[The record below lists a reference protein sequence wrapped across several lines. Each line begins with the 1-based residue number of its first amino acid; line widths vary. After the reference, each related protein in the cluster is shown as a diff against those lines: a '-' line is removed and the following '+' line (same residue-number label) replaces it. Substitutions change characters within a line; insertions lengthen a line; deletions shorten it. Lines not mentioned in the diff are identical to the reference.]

1 MRASPRVTAKSH
13 KLDFGRRFAGDGLE
27 SSWSALHTGDKEPYP
42 GAARVT
48 QLGKRHANFARWV
61 DEEGGAAAVA
71 AGVQEAW
78 RRFHAGDFAKAVA
91 TGAKFGALGAIAAN
105 KAAVIHSLMP
115 GVSDPS
121 HLLTAAIERG
131 ERAVLELPDAANAH
145 YMLALA
151 LGRYSQR
158 ISILRAAADGTAA
171 RVRKHLDAALDLEP
185 KHAEACVAMG
195 MYHAEIVAK
204 IGGMLAG
211 LTYRA
216 SAAAALEHFR
226 RALKLAPK
234 SPIVRIEYA
243 NGLALL
249 HAANGADQIATLY
262 ADAAAL
268 EPRDAMEQLDVE
280 RARRG
285 P

>member
-1 MRASPRVTAKSH
+1 VQ
-13 KLDFGRRFAGDGLE
+13 FGRRFAAGRLE
-27 SSWSALHTGDKEPYP
+27 NAWSALHTGDKEPFP
-42 GAARVT
+42 NAAHVA
-48 QLGKRHANFARWV
+48 QLAKRHVKFARWV
-61 DEEGGAAAVA
+61 DEHGGAATVA

-78 RRFHAGDFAKAVA
+78 RCFHAGDFAGSIVM
-91 TGAKFGALGAIAAN
+91 GAKFGSLGATAAN
-105 KAAVIHSLMP
+105 KAAAIHSLTA
-115 GVSDPS
+115 GVTDPV

-131 ERAVLELPDAANAH
+131 ERAVDEIPDDSNAH

-185 KHAEACVAMG
+185 KHAEAHVAMG
-195 MYHAEIVAK
+195 LYHAEIVSK
-204 IGGMLAG
+204 IGSMLAG

-216 SAAAALEHFR
+216 SAAAAVEHFR
-226 RALKLAPK
+226 RALKLAPN

-243 NGLALL
+243 NGLLL
-249 HAANGADQIATLY
+249 LDAAQNADEAAKLY
-262 ADAAAL
+262 ARAASF
-268 EPRDAMEQLDVE
+268 EPQDAMEQLDVE

-285 P
+285 PE